1 MIKKKRLCIERWLN
15 KIMSEQKYLFLDDKR
30 LPTDCI
36 AYMQSRGINASLY
49 LLPWQIVNS
58 YEDFV
63 SWIEQNGLPVI
74 ISFDHD
80 LDETGKSGI
89 DAAKWLV
96 NYCLEKDLPLPQYI
110 IHSMNP
116 VGVENIK
123 ALFDNYTAFRKLNN
137 G

>member
-1 MIKKKRLCIERWLN
+1 MI
-15 KIMSEQKYLFLDDKR
+15 SEKKYLFLDDKR
-30 LPTDCI
+30 LPADCI
-36 AYMQSRGINASLY
+36 TYMQSRGIDASIY
-49 LLPWQIVNS
+49 LLTWEIVTT

-63 SWIEQNGLPVI
+63 NWIEQNGLPAI

-80 LDETGKSGI
+80 LDETGKSGM
-89 DAAKWLV
+89 DAAKWLA

-123 ALFDNYTAFRKLNN
+123 VLFENYTAFRKSEK
-137 G
+137 